1 MDWFLYDAGGEGGGV
16 SVMEKLNILLLLFY
30 RRVMSS
36 VKFVEA
42 RECSYDALFLKRLER
57 KEAKRKSIS
66 WGKNMD

>member
-1 MDWFLYDAGGEGGGV
+1 
-16 SVMEKLNILLLLFY
+16 MEELNILLLLFY

-57 KEAKRKSIS
+57 KEAKRKPIS